1 MSFSQNQFD
10 ESKVRRDGVG
20 KFSDKEGEV
29 PELGFDENQPLEEL
43 EQERGEVFIGQCPNC
58 GATSGP
64 KPSPEAVQ
72 AWGESHDKKTP
83 EELAAEGDYDAMD
96 EDDATTEDGKPTR
109 EQRFYKKG
117 LLNRRNGPAVRI
129 IDTRDGSGLYY
140 RNGKLTRFGGP
151 AIADSSD
158 PLNDEWWVDGE
169 EVELSQADAAALSQN
184 VESVLTSLDKT
195 FNENGMT
202 EARSPQLRAFTQQV
216 AAHAARRAILNE
228 RTATLGEGRE

>member
-1 MSFSQNQFD
+1 MSFPQNQFD
-10 ESKVRRDGVG
+10 ESNVRRDRAG
-20 KFSDKEGEV
+20 KFADKEGET
-29 PELGFDENQPLEEL
+29 PELGFDENQVLDEVEK
-43 EQERGEVFIGQCPNC
+43 ERDEVFIGQCPNC

-64 KPSPEAVQ
+64 KSSPEAVKEW
-72 AWGESHDKKTP
+72 AASHESKTP
-83 EELAAEGDYDAMD
+83 EELAAEGDYDEM
-96 EDDATTEDGKPTR
+96 TEDEESR

-151 AIADSSD
+151 AVADSSD
-158 PLNDEWWVDGE
+158 PLNDEWWVNGE
-169 EVELSQADAAALSQN
+169 EIELSQADAVALNQN
-184 VESVLTSLDKT
+184 VEMVLRGLDKA

-216 AAHAARRAILNE
+216 ALHAARRAVLDA
-228 RTATLGEGRE
+228 RTAQLEGE